1 MEGRVMRGISRW
13 TVVLAAVVAVAAD
26 VGVGQDV
33 LFPLTLKLESEN
45 LQRPLVFLDRSPRA
59 GGSFWYRTAGGTVY
73 LNSSPAE
80 LAQIAGGF
88 EGTWRTSDGRTA
100 SVTVTPVGEDFV
112 LELSA
117 QPDHDVLGWGIAV
130 QAASDEF
137 FTGAFE
143 RTVDGDQRESWREA
157 ITEAMD
163 LHGQRIDVLIRPTL
177 SLYAPFFLSSAGYG
191 MFFDTTWPGVYDFCH
206 TTEDQ
211 VTLYHEGP
219 SLRVEIYTGGPASV
233 VQKHSL
239 RAGPP
244 VLPPKWVFRPWRW
257 RDEHR
262 HLTTYYD
269 GTPVTA
275 PYNSEVVEDVLM
287 MEALDIPLGVYWV
300 DRPWAVGPMGY
311 DDFQWDPERF
321 PAAVQMIEWLNSR
334 GVEFA
339 LWIAPWVMGD
349 MANMALRQGYTLAG
363 QKQRVQDVTPRVL
376 LDFTNPEAVKWWQE
390 VGLRPIL
397 ESGVKAFKMDRAEE
411 LVPDSREFLTFDG
424 RTTREI
430 HNEYPVQYVRAA
442 WEIAHE
448 VHGDDIAMMPRAAFT
463 GSSRYGVFWGGDIGS
478 PAEGLRAAIIAGLR
492 SAVIGYPIWGSDT
505 GGYWQAELDREVTA
519 RWLAFSAFCPIME
532 VGPTENRGFWD
543 MKREPHYDT
552 ELIAIWR
559 LYSIIHERLG
569 EYSHQQA
576 VTAHD
581 TGMPIMRPLF
591 LVYPDQPEA
600 WRDWQTYLYGPDIL
614 VSAIWRK
621 GTTEHTLY
629 LPSGERWIDAWTGQ
643 THDGGRSLT
652 VPAPLYK
659 IPFFVRE
666 GADIH
671 YGTLLEKVWVESLKI
686 ARNPPD
692 LEALQESARWTP

>member
-1 MEGRVMRGISRW
+1 MRGVITR
-13 TVVLAAVVAVAAD
+13 TLLLTACVAGSAG
-26 VGVGQDV
+26 VGAGQDV
-33 LFPLTLKLESEN
+33 LVPLALKIESDN
-45 LQRPLVFLDRSPRA
+45 LQRALVFLDRSPRA
-59 GGSFWYRTAGGTVY
+59 DGAFWYRTAAGTVY
-73 LNSSPAE
+73 LNSGPSE
-80 LAQIAGGF
+80 VAQIAGGF
-88 EGTWRTSDGRTA
+88 DGTWRTSDGRTA
-100 SVTVTPVGEDFV
+100 RVTITPVGEDFV
-112 LELSA
+112 VELSA
-117 QPDHDVLGWGIAV
+117 DPDDDVLGWGLAI
-130 QAASDEF
+130 QAASNEY
-137 FTGAFE
+137 FTGVFE
-143 RTVDGDQRESWREA
+143 RTVDGDQRESWREG
-157 ITEAMD
+157 ITEAMN
-163 LHGQRIDVLIRPTL
+163 LRGQRIDMLIRPTL

-211 VTLYHEGP
+211 LTVYHEGP
-219 SLRVEIYTGGPASV
+219 SLRIEIYTGGPASV

-244 VLPPKWVFRPWRW
+244 VLPPKWVLRPWRW

-269 GTPVTA
+269 GTPVMA

-287 MEALDIPLGVYWV
+287 MQALDIPFSVYWV

-311 DDFQWDPERF
+311 DDMTWDPGRF
-321 PAAVQMIEWLNSR
+321 PHADGMIRWLRSK
-334 GVEFA
+334 GKVLL
-339 LWIAPWVMGD
+339 LWLAPWVMGD
-349 MANMALRQGYTLAG
+349 MADVAVQQGYNLAG
-363 QKQRVQDVTPRVL
+363 QRKRVQDTDPRTL
-376 LDFTNPEAVKWWQE
+376 IDFTNPEAVSWWQAAI
-390 VGLRPIL
+390 RPLL
-397 ESGVKAFKMDRAEE
+397 ESGVQGFKLDRAEE
-411 LVPDSREFLTFDG
+411 LVPDSRDLIAHDG

-442 WEIAHE
+442 WEVARE

-505 GGYWQAELDREVTA
+505 GGYWQAEMDREVTA

-543 MKREPHYDT
+543 MKGEPHYDV

-559 LYSIIHERLG
+559 LYSIIHDRLG
-569 EYSHQQA
+569 DYSHRQA
-576 VTAHD
+576 VTAHT

-614 VSAIWRK
+614 VSAIWQK
-621 GTTEHTLY
+621 NTTEHTLY
-629 LPSGERWIDAWTGQ
+629 LPAGERWVDAWTSMTHEGGQ
-643 THDGGRSLT
+643 SVT
-652 VPAPLYK
+652 VPTPLYK
-659 IPFFVRE
+659 IPLFVRE
-666 GADIH
+666 GSDIQ

-686 ARNPPD
+686 ARNPPN
-692 LEALQESARWTP
+692 LAELQQSIEPAP